1 MTSTCADFEAPT
13 TVVQSRRSKYSP
25 GRLTGLSVLAV
36 TDRGDAW
43 SDYLRRMV
51 ERPGWSVARL
61 ARESGLHR
69 SAIFG
74 WLADGAEGI
83 TIRSVYL
90 IADALG
96 VDREDALRAA
106 GNLPPER
113 DAEVE
118 LILSSGR
125 TELEKVAMVDRLMRR
140 REEERQRRL
149 DDLRWMLGQETG

>member
-1 MTSTCADFEAPT
+1 
-13 TVVQSRRSKYSP
+13 
-25 GRLTGLSVLAV
+25 
-36 TDRGDAW
+36 
-43 SDYLRRMV
+43 MV

-74 WLADGAEGI
+74 WIADGAGGI

-118 LILSSGR
+118 LILSSTR
-125 TELEKVAMVDRLMRR
+125 TELEKVAMIDRLMRR

-149 DDLRWMLGQETG
+149 DDLRWMLGQEAG